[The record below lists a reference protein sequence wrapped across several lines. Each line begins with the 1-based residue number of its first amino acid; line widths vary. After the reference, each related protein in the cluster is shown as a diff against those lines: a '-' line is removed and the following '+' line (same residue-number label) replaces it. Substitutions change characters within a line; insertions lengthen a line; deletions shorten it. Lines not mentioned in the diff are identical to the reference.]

1 MIDPLADLLRPDRL
15 TSVVDIG
22 ANPIGSAPPYRQMLE
37 KRLCRVIGFEPQPEA
52 LDALNAH
59 KGDLET
65 YLPYVVGD
73 GTSTTLKIC
82 RASGMT
88 SLLAPDA
95 PVLRHFPGFSE
106 WGQVLRE
113 IPVTT
118 RRLDDIVEIDAID
131 FLKVDAQGAE
141 LTILRNGADRLAG
154 AIAVQAEVSFIP
166 IYQGQPA
173 FGEIDAELRGAGFV
187 PHTLAA
193 VNKRMI
199 APMVAQSPHAA
210 LNQLLEADIVYVRDF
225 MRPERMSADQL
236 KHLALVAH
244 HCFGS
249 FDLATNCLHHLT
261 RLGAAPPN
269 AVQRY
274 LATVRARAEPE

>member
-1 MIDPLADLLRPDRL
+1 MIDLLTDLLRPGRL

-22 ANPIGSAPPYRQMLE
+22 ANPIGSAPPYQHMLE
-37 KRLCRVIGFEPQPEA
+37 KRLCRVIGFEPQAEA
-52 LDALNAH
+52 LAALNAH
-59 KGDLET
+59 KSDLET

-73 GTSTTLKIC
+73 GKSTTLKVC

-88 SLLAPDA
+88 SLLAPDPLA
-95 PVLRHFPGFSE
+95 SRHFPGFAE

-113 IPVTT
+113 IPVVT
-118 RRLDDIVEIDAID
+118 RRLDDIAEIEAVD

-141 LTILRNGADRLAG
+141 LAIFKGGANRLKG
-154 AIAVQAEVSFIP
+154 VVAIQAEVSFIP
-166 IYQGQPA
+166 IYQGQPP
-173 FGEIDAELRGAGFV
+173 FGEIDGELRGAGFV

-199 APMVAQSPHAA
+199 APMVAETPHAA
-210 LNQLLEADIVYVRDF
+210 FNQLLEADIVYVRDF

-244 HCFGS
+244 HCYGS
-249 FDLATNCLHHLT
+249 FDLATNCLYHLT
-261 RLGAAPPN
+261 RIGAAPPN
-269 AVQRY
+269 AMQQY
-274 LATVRARAEPE
+274 LATVKNSA